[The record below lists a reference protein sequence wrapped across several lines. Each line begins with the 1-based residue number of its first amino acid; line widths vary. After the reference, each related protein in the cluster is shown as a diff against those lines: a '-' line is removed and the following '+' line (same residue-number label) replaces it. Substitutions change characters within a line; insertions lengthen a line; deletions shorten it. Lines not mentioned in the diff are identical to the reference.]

1 MNQLSEILS
10 LAKKNKWCTQP
21 FCTTCGSMEFRN
33 EIKRF
38 NRNELIEQL
47 KGLSD
52 MDTFT
57 SRDAVILC
65 FYKATMLG
73 DVKDLLEPLNNSPA
87 GNLLKSIFA
96 HKEEK
101 QRIREKNKQE
111 EIDRHQAKVEA
122 TRLKAS
128 QDIGNAIRRK
138 DFSAIDVLIAK
149 GADLMQRDENGV
161 TLQQKLDLIKTH
173 KPPQE

>member
-1 MNQLSEILS
+1 
-10 LAKKNKWCTQP
+10 
-21 FCTTCGSMEFRN
+21 MEFRN

-38 NRNELIEQL
+38 NRDELIEQL

-52 MDTFT
+52 KDTFD

-65 FYKATMLG
+65 FYKASIQG
-73 DVKDLLEPLNNSPA
+73 DANDLVEPLKNSPA
-87 GNLLKSIFA
+87 GYLLNSIFA
-96 HKEEK
+96 REEEK
-101 QRIREKNKQE
+101 QRIREKNKQD

-138 DFSAIDVLIAK
+138 DFAAIEALISK
-149 GADLMQRDENGV
+149 GADLTKCDENGI
-161 TLQQKLDLIKTH
+161 TLQQKLDLIK
-173 KPPQE
+173 KI